1 MGSPKQQLEQ
11 QRALQ
16 EKETQAA
23 ENKRRA
29 DEKRQRDRE
38 LYQVCACLFAAYVC
52 ECASLCGVLWRCVCM
67 SFNVCARCKVSVYAR
82 VKR

>member
-1 MGSPKQQLEQ
+1 MQVSSPKQQVEQ

-16 EKETQAA
+16 AKERQAA

-38 LYQVCACLFAAYVC
+38 IYQVCVCVFAAYVC
-52 ECASLCGVLWRCVCM
+52 ECASICGVVWRRVCM
-67 SFNVCARCKVSVYAR
+67 ASMNTHAARYWFMRK
-82 VKR
+82 

>member
-1 MGSPKQQLEQ
+1 MQVSSPKQQVEQ

-16 EKETQAA
+16 AKERQAA

-38 LYQVCACLFAAYVC
+38 LYQVCACVFAAYVC
-52 ECASLCGVLWRCVCM
+52 ECASSCGVVWRGVCM
-67 SFNVCARCKVSVYAR
+67 SSMYTHAARYWFMPE
-82 VKR
+82 